1 MKKLFLLLCFLC
13 WTVIP
18 AFAVELKFN
27 NSFKP
32 RMTADTDTIFRKRSI
47 SAGINYGSDIF
58 FFGRTGPIKYPN
70 VSTDVIYNTKSG
82 LFIYGSGVKV
92 LGYNPLIDEI
102 DLGGGYLFHYT
113 NRLTGTLSYTRFL
126 YNRDAAQ
133 VIRSASSND
142 IDFKNTYNWS
152 VVKPSVTFDYLF
164 GQYVD
169 FFTTINLSKY
179 FETKFGIFDD
189 KDYISFN
196 PTATAYF
203 GTQNFVHKYNI
214 DHPTEYNDDFIAF
227 SGVATP
233 VIPNYNNSKFNLLN
247 YSFKI
252 PIAYNRPHYTL
263 EAAWKYSIPLNVEGQ
278 LKNRHEV
285 FFNLTFFYLFY

>member
-1 MKKLFLLLCFLC
+1 MKKSFIFLGFFFY
-13 WTVIP
+13 TAIP
-18 AFAVELKFN
+18 AFASTL
-27 NSFKP
+27 SLLRYSGP
-32 RMTADTDTIFRKRSI
+32 RTCADSDTIFRKRSI

-58 FFGRTGPIKYPN
+58 FFGRTGPIKYPYVN
-70 VSTDVIYNTKSG
+70 TDVIYNTKSG
-82 LFIYGSGVKV
+82 FFIYGSAVKV

-113 NRLTGTLSYTRFL
+113 KKFTGTISYSHFL
-126 YNRDAAQ
+126 YNREAAQ

-152 VVKPSVTFDYLF
+152 VVKPSITFDYLF
-164 GQYVD
+164 GQYID
-169 FFTTINLSKY
+169 FFTTVNFSKY

-189 KDYISFN
+189 KDYISIN

-214 DHPTEYNDDFIAF
+214 DHPSGYDYNYIAF

-233 VIPNYNNSKFNLLN
+233 VIPDYNNGKFNLLN

-263 EAAWKYSIPLNVEGQ
+263 EAAWKYSIPLNVEGE
-278 LKNRHEV
+278 LRNRHEV

>member
-1 MKKLFLLLCFLC
+1 MKKLFIFLFFTC
-13 WTVIP
+13 CAALPALAKALSPVRFSELHVI
-18 AFAVELKFN
+18 
-27 NSFKP
+27 
-32 RMTADTDTIFRKRSI
+32 ADTDTVFRKRSV
-47 SAGINYGSDIF
+47 AVGINYGSDIF
-58 FFGRTGPIKYPN
+58 FFGRTSPIKYPN
-70 VSTDVIYNTKSG
+70 VNTDVVYNTKSG
-82 LFIYGSGVKV
+82 FFIYGSAVKV
-92 LGYNPLIDEI
+92 LGYNPLVDEI
-102 DLGGGYLFHYT
+102 DLGAGYLFHYT
-113 NRLTGTLSYTRFL
+113 KKFTGTLSYTRFL
-126 YNRDAAQ
+126 YTRDAAQ

-152 VVKPSVTFDYLF
+152 IVKPSVTFDYLF

-179 FETKFGIFDD
+179 FETKFGIFDN

-214 DHPTEYNDDFIAF
+214 DHPSGYDDDIAI
-227 SGVATP
+227 SGIARP
-233 VIPNYNNSKFNLLN
+233 VIPNYDNGKFNLLN

-252 PIAYNRPHYTL
+252 PVAYNRPHYTL
-263 EAAWKYSIPLNVEGQ
+263 EAAWKYSIPLNVEGA

-285 FFNLTFFYLFY
+285 FFNLTFIYLFY